1 MIIQVLV
8 LAGLVG
14 GCMAFLSGCRGSED
28 EDTDESLSSNSLE
41 NHLDQQTDTGEA
53 VVEFAEVTCT
63 CAKDDS
69 DTLYL
74 GADNNRVNLV
84 QLPELTEK
92 DIEMTNNGKFKYC
105 TYWKKPCPG
114 AVIEDNEWKLC
125 DAENSQGVNGKK
137 IDLLNSFM
145 MCMSGYGIIYLLNSG
160 QSPGSL
166 KNLQLEHLL
175 EIFESWWTGEKI
187 VANEGIEPIFTELD
201 KAGMLEEYKERYI
214 INKEQFLAMG
224 FPVSQAEPFM
234 IMDMNRVL
242 EKYEINTRERLRHFF
257 AQCFVESGSC
267 QNLTVEGYDEVPPR
281 DLSDRKYYPYI
292 GTGHIQ
298 LTNRYSYQAF
308 ATYVT
313 LNNYPELQDTVQ
325 YQSPAHNDSGTI
337 NDKYNQLLVEAEK
350 LGIDI
355 SEITQI
361 GGKSDKEADT
371 VSGNDT
377 EENVQPTEAIYIAKN
392 YAWEAAG
399 YFWET
404 GEANE
409 IVNSLQPGDPNG
421 VDRITDVVNK
431 KTASRPKRKK
441 AYQDVMEVINEE
453 DFPN

>member
-1 MIIQVLV
+1 MYSQLECII
-8 LAGLVG
+8 
-14 GCMAFLSGCRGSED
+14 
-28 EDTDESLSSNSLE
+28 
-41 NHLDQQTDTGEA
+41 
-53 VVEFAEVTCT
+53 
-63 CAKDDS
+63 
-69 DTLYL
+69 
-74 GADNNRVNLV
+74 LV

-92 DIEMTNNGKFKYC
+92 DIKMTNGGKFKFC
-105 TYWKKPCPG
+105 KYWKRPCPG
-114 AVIEDNEWKLC
+114 AEIEDDEWKLC

-166 KNLQLEHLL
+166 KNLQLEHLM
-175 EIFESWWTGEKI
+175 EIFESWWTSEKI
-187 VANEGIEPIFTELD
+187 MPSESIKSIFNELD

-224 FPVSQAEPFM
+224 FHVSQAEPFM

-257 AQCFVESGSC
+257 AQCFVESASC
-267 QNLTVEGYDEVPPR
+267 QNLTVEGYYKDPPE
-281 DLSDRKYYPYI
+281 DKSHKAYYPYI

-298 LTNRYSYQAF
+298 LTHGYSYQAF

-313 LNNYPELQDTVQ
+313 LNNYPDLQDVVK
-325 YQSPAHNDSGTI
+325 YLSPAHNGAGDI
-337 NDKYNQLLVEAEK
+337 EEQYNILLAEAEK
-350 LGIDI
+350 AGIDI

-361 GGKSDKEADT
+361 GGKIDKEADT

-377 EENVQPTEAIYIAKN
+377 KENVQPTEAIYIAEN

-404 GEANE
+404 GGANE
-409 IVNSLQPGDPNG
+409 IVDSLRPGNPED

-431 KTASRPKRKK
+431 YTPSRQDRKDAYK
-441 AYQDVMEVINEE
+441 AVKEVINEE